1 MDKLTPHHSLDEIK
15 RTVANKG
22 ADCFTRTAL
31 DGARKMGLDTAQAI
45 AALSLLD
52 RKHFF
57 KSMTTYAD
65 HRVWQDVYHA
75 PTPCGVAYV
84 KFILRSDGS
93 VVVSFKE
100 L

>member
-1 MDKLTPHHSLDEIK
+1 MEKRTPHHSLDEIK
-15 RTVANKG
+15 RTVANRG
-22 ADCFTRTAL
+22 ADCFTRTAQ
-31 DGARKMGLDTAQAI
+31 DGVRRMGLDIAQAI

-65 HRVWQDVYHA
+65 HQIWQDVYHA

-84 KFILRSDGS
+84 KLTLRIDGS